1 MLKIFT
7 TQLSGFFKRIEEQ
20 EEFQFEDAARIL
32 AQASVGE
39 GFIYIYGVEEMHAI
53 TLEALSSA
61 EPLSQAKA
69 LPLHELDQLTSVDR
83 VLLVSRFSTDNKA
96 VKIAERLKKQDIP
109 FVSIAAVP
117 KEIAEPSLTA
127 LADAHIDTKLL
138 KPLIPGEDGSRFGF
152 PAMIVALYAY
162 YGLTLTLKEIVE
174 EYE

>member
-96 VKIAERLKKQDIP
+96 VEIAERLKKQDIP

-117 KEIAEPSLTA
+117 KEIAQPSLTA

-152 PAMIVALYAY
+152 PAMMVALYAY
-162 YGLTLTLKEIVE
+162 YGLTFTLKEIVE

>member
-69 LPLHELDQLTSVDR
+69 LSLHELDQLTSVDR

-96 VKIAERLKKQDIP
+96 VEIAERLKKHDIP

-152 PAMIVALYAY
+152 PAMMVALYAY
-162 YGLTLTLKEIVE
+162 YGLTFTLKEIVE

>member
-96 VKIAERLKKQDIP
+96 VEIAERLKKHDIP
-109 FVSIAAVP
+109 FVSIA
-117 KEIAEPSLTA
+117 LF
-127 LADAHIDTKLL
+127 L
-138 KPLIPGEDGSRFGF
+138 KR
-152 PAMIVALYAY
+152 
-162 YGLTLTLKEIVE
+162 
-174 EYE
+174 

>member
-61 EPLSQAKA
+61 EPLSQTKA

-83 VLLVSRFSTDNKA
+83 VLLVSRFSTDHKA
-96 VKIAERLKKQDIP
+96 VEIAERLKKRDIP

-152 PAMIVALYAY
+152 PAMMVALYAY
-162 YGLTLTLKEIVE
+162 YGLIFTLKEIVE

>member
-61 EPLSQAKA
+61 EPLSQTKA
-69 LPLHELDQLTSVDR
+69 LPLNELDQLTSVDR

-96 VKIAERLKKQDIP
+96 VEIAERLKERDIP

-117 KEIAEPSLTA
+117 KEIADPSLTA

-138 KPLIPGEDGSRFGF
+138 KPLIPEEDGSRFGF
-152 PAMIVALYAY
+152 PAMMVALYAY
-162 YGLTLTLKEIVE
+162 YGLIFTLKEIVE

>member
-61 EPLSQAKA
+61 EPLSQTKA

-83 VLLVSRFSTDNKA
+83 VLLVSRFSTDHKA
-96 VKIAERLKKQDIP
+96 VEIAERLKKRDIP

-117 KEIAEPSLTA
+117 KEIVDSSLTA

-152 PAMIVALYAY
+152 PAMMVALYAY
-162 YGLTLTLKEIVE
+162 YGLIFTLKEIVE

>member
-69 LPLHELDQLTSVDR
+69 FPLHELDQLTSVDR

-96 VKIAERLKKQDIP
+96 VEIAEHLKKRDIP

-152 PAMIVALYAY
+152 PAMMVALYAY
-162 YGLTLTLKEIVE
+162 YGLTFTLKEIVE

>member
-61 EPLSQAKA
+61 EPLSQTKA
-69 LPLHELDQLTSVDR
+69 LPLHELNQLTSVDR

-96 VKIAERLKKQDIP
+96 VEIAERLKKHDIP

-117 KEIAEPSLTA
+117 KELAEPSLTA

-152 PAMIVALYAY
+152 PAMMVALYAY
-162 YGLTLTLKEIVE
+162 YGLTFTLKEIVE